1 MIDRLMFISKS
12 MIILAIL
19 SATLFSCMPDTETP
33 IDETDART
41 KFVGTWDV
49 SDNALKINYEVTI
62 KLSNS
67 NSSMVLLNNFAG
79 SGDVAVGLVAGKS
92 IAVSYQEIGDAWYVN
107 GTGAYTNSE
116 RLDFGYSLE
125 ISGTQENRTAIFL
138 K

>member
-1 MIDRLMFISKS
+1 MINRMKFFLKS
-12 MIILAIL
+12 MIILAVVSIC
-19 SATLFSCMPDTETP
+19 LFSCMVDTETP

-49 SDNALKINYEVTI
+49 TDNALKINYEVTI
-62 KLSNS
+62 ELSTS

-79 SGDVAVGLVAGKS
+79 SGDIAVGLVAGKS
-92 IAVSYQEIGDAWYVN
+92 IAVSYQEIGDAWFVN

-125 ISGTQENRTAIFL
+125 ISGTQEDRTAIFL

>member
-1 MIDRLMFISKS
+1 MINRFIFVFKS
-12 MIILAIL
+12 VIILAIL
-19 SATLFSCMPDTETP
+19 SFIFSSCMPDTEAP

-49 SDNALKINYEVTI
+49 TDNALKINYEVTI
-62 KLSNS
+62 ELSTT

-79 SGDVAVGLVAGKS
+79 SGGVAIGLVAGKS
-92 IAVSYQEIGDAWYVN
+92 IAISYQEIGDAWYVN
-107 GTGAYTNSE
+107 GTGSYTNSQ

-125 ISGTQENRTAIFL
+125 ISGTQEDRTAIFL